1 MRSRNDTIGVK
12 ALIEVRRANSAQVAK
27 GRAKAL
33 PFVFG
38 LHTVAPAQ
46 LAATKPPAYL
56 GFTQVQPLTESSQ
69 TQPSGPSSPE
79 PDPFGPDPLG
89 PKPSE
94 PIFNVPAV
102 VIATV
107 AVLVG
112 VHLLRMFVL
121 SDSQDEQF
129 VLTFAFIPARYF
141 GDGLRQS
148 LPGGFGADLWTFFT
162 YAFLHADLLHIGLN
176 LAWLIPFGT
185 ALARRFGAWRYV
197 AFMLVTAAAGA
208 LAHLAS
214 YPNAEVPMIGASAAI
229 SGAMAATMRFVFQ
242 KHGPL
247 ETWRDGPRNEEAYR
261 VPAVPLLATFRDPRL
276 LLFLAAWMG
285 LNALFGLG
293 AVSFGEEGQQL
304 AWQAHIGGFV
314 AGLVL
319 FGAFDPVS
327 ACGERDATADT

>member
-1 MRSRNDTIGVK
+1 MAS
-12 ALIEVRRANSAQVAK
+12 
-27 GRAKAL
+27 
-33 PFVFG
+33 
-38 LHTVAPAQ
+38 
-46 LAATKPPAYL
+46 AYL
-56 GFTQVQPLTESSQ
+56 RCTQVQPLTESSQ
-69 TQPSGPSSPE
+69 AEPSGSDSFE
-79 PDPFGPDPLG
+79 PNNFG

-94 PIFNVPAV
+94 PIFNVPSV

-112 VHLLRMFVL
+112 VHLFRMLVL
-121 SDSQDEQF
+121 SGSQDEQF

-141 GDGLRQS
+141 SDGVDGS

-162 YAFLHADLLHIGLN
+162 YAFLHANLLHIGLN

-185 ALARRFGAWRYV
+185 ALARRFGAWRYT

-208 LAHLAS
+208 LAHFVS
-214 YPNAEVPMIGASAAI
+214 YPDANVPMIGASAAI
-229 SGAMAATMRFVFQ
+229 SGAMAAAMRFVFQ

-247 ETWRDGPRNEEAYR
+247 ETWRDGPRNGEAYR
-261 VPAVPLLATFRDPRL
+261 VRALSLLATFRDPRL

-319 FGAFDPVS
+319 FGAFDPVT
-327 ACGERDATADT
+327 AGGERDIKPDNQSE